1 MKKILNIKK
10 IKAFTMLEILMIT
23 LIIGIWLLS
32 IIIAITKAKTVTNQ
46 TKQSVIA
53 TQLAKEWIEMV
64 YQIRNTNLLKH
75 TNFKNYCWLNQNP
88 KESCNSFNN
97 PNRIIKSGYILTWQL
112 LKPSAN
118 ILDLSNWISNEDQ
131 TFSLCLQSWQRISC
145 QWSENQTDFG
155 KFFRVI
161 EWKWLYIKDVNLTWW
176 DEISCLNWST
186 EWTST
191 WWNYFTCWAPNDLHP
206 MEFHFCSRVEYL
218 STKADSV
225 EICGI
230 LTNFFD

>member
-32 IIIAITKAKTVTNQ
+32 IIVAITKAKTVTNQ

-88 KESCNSFNN
+88 KESCNSSTN
-97 PNRIIKSGYILTWQL
+97 PNRITKTNYILTWQL
-112 LKPSAN
+112 LKPN
-118 ILDLSNWISNEDQ
+118 NDILDLSDWITPSDE

-145 QWSENQTDFG
+145 QSAENQTDFG

-161 EWKWLYIKDVNLTWW
+161 EGKWLYIKDVDLTWW
-176 DEISCLNWST
+176 IEIICN
-186 EWTST
+186 
-191 WWNYFTCWAPNDLHP
+191 NAWAGGTTQWEDYNCAQWDDLHP